1 MALLMMDDEDDTRK
15 HFNYKKIVEQ
25 QNLSKKK
32 KKLLMK
38 KKELLEDDFQ
48 VIVYSL
54 TLWLEQESHE
64 LWLLK
69 QLMFYWAKKK
79 LSCHGKSLLKINAS
93 FLPSGK
99 CCWYKIPSHVYFSSV

>member
-1 MALLMMDDEDDTRK
+1 MALLMMDDEDDARK

-48 VIVYSL
+48 VMVYSAR
-54 TLWLEQESHE
+54 TLVDIHYFQDKSGGFTCVSSLSLSEGEV
-64 LWLLK
+64 LDLL
-69 QLMFYWAKKK
+69 Y
-79 LSCHGKSLLKINAS
+79 
-93 FLPSGK
+93 
-99 CCWYKIPSHVYFSSV
+99 

>member
-1 MALLMMDDEDDTRK
+1 MALLMMDDEDDARK

-48 VIVYSL
+48 VMVYSSSWGSARTFGDTNFFQDKFGGLISFSSL
-54 TLWLEQESHE
+54 TLSEGENLD
-64 LWLLK
+64 
-69 QLMFYWAKKK
+69 
-79 LSCHGKSLLKINAS
+79 
-93 FLPSGK
+93 LP
-99 CCWYKIPSHVYFSSV
+99 F

>member
-1 MALLMMDDEDDTRK
+1 MALLMMDDEDDARK

-48 VIVYSL
+48 VMVYSWFWGSARASL
-54 TLWLEQESHE
+54 TLVIPIIFRTNLVVSYPPP
-64 LWLLK
+64 LL
-69 QLMFYWAKKK
+69 Y
-79 LSCHGKSLLKINAS
+79 LKDKNLD
-93 FLPSGK
+93 LP
-99 CCWYKIPSHVYFSSV
+99 F

>member
-48 VIVYSL
+48 VIVCSWFWGSDRTFVNINYFRDKFGSFISFYPIL
-54 TLWLEQESHE
+54 SEGEE
-64 LWLLK
+64 L
-69 QLMFYWAKKK
+69 
-79 LSCHGKSLLKINAS
+79 G
-93 FLPSGK
+93 LP
-99 CCWYKIPSHVYFSSV
+99 Y

>member
-1 MALLMMDDEDDTRK
+1 MMDDEDDTRK

-48 VIVYSL
+48 VMVYSFVF
-54 TLWLEQESHE
+54 EAQVEP
-64 LWLLK
+64 LLISIN
-69 QLMFYWAKKK
+69 FRTNWVVSYP
-79 LSCHGKSLLKINAS
+79 SPSLLYLKEKN
-93 FLPSGK
+93 
-99 CCWYKIPSHVYFSSV
+99 

>member
-1 MALLMMDDEDDTRK
+1 MALLMMDDENDTRK

-48 VIVYSL
+48 VMAGSWFWGSDRTFVNTNYFRDKFGGFISFSPIL
-54 TLWLEQESHE
+54 TEGEE
-64 LWLLK
+64 L
-69 QLMFYWAKKK
+69 
-79 LSCHGKSLLKINAS
+79 G
-93 FLPSGK
+93 LP
-99 CCWYKIPSHVYFSSV
+99 F